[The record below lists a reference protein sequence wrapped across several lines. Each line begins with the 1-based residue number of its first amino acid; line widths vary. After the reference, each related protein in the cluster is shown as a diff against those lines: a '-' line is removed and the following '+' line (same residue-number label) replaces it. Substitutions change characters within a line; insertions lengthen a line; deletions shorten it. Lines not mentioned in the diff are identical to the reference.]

1 MTSFAED
8 IDWYPLP
15 EVVDNNHTH
24 TPLLNHGTIIS
35 SSITVDKKKNHGQ
48 TPQNLSIFSVG
59 NSTASRYTPTSST
72 SPQFQATPTKLD
84 QLWKQFLATTFISK
98 PHPLSNTE
106 ISQDKKCQ
114 CACHYKS
121 HSTPSDHHPHFKTKE
136 KTTPTKT
143 LHFIVSPPPSPKKL
157 APPNPVQFKTT
168 PTIRTPSPFT
178 QERMEKLS
186 LQDACTIFKKTFIQ
200 NSQKRQEDLK
210 LRQRCRPLNPQVTPS
225 IDNHNKREKSGKEA
239 PTFIP
244 CGK

>member
-1 MTSFAED
+1 MTSLAED

-24 TPLLNHGTIIS
+24 TPLLSHGTIVS
-35 SSITVDKKKNHGQ
+35 SSITVDKKTNIGQ
-48 TPQNLSIFSVG
+48 TPPNLSIFSVS

-72 SPQFQATPTKLD
+72 IPQFQATPTKLD

-106 ISQDKKCQ
+106 IQDRKCQ
-114 CACHYKS
+114 CTCHYKS
-121 HSTPSDHHPHFKTKE
+121 HSTPSDHHPHFKTKG

-143 LHFIVSPPPSPKKL
+143 LHFVVSPPPSPKKTI
-157 APPNPVQFKTT
+157 PFNPAQFKTT
-168 PTIRTPSPFT
+168 PTPFT

-186 LQDACTIFKKTFIQ
+186 LQDACTIFKKTFIK

-210 LRQRCRPLNPQVTPS
+210 LQQRWRLLNSQVTPS
-225 IDNHNKREKSGKEA
+225 INTHNKSEKSDKVP